1 MAEIS
6 RQMIGKLLEHTYL
19 YDPCSV
25 SPKTFQAKEVYLAT
39 FRRVQCNTSFTS
51 KVNIAI
57 PDCPIIKH
65 TSLGSTKL

>member
-1 MAEIS
+1 MDVTEIS

-39 FRRVQCNTSFTS
+39 FRRVQYKLHIQSQYCNTRLPHYRTYEF
-51 KVNIAI
+51 
-57 PDCPIIKH
+57 
-65 TSLGSTKL
+65 GEY

>member
-25 SPKTFQAKEVYLAT
+25 SPKTFQAKEVYLVT
-39 FRRVQCNTSFTS
+39 FRRVQYMLHIQCQYCNTRLPHSQTHEF
-51 KVNIAI
+51 
-57 PDCPIIKH
+57 
-65 TSLGSTKL
+65 GSAKQ